1 MTARSP
7 LSAGPATLAG
17 IMRIALTGVSGFI
30 GSVIARQAAAAG
42 HEVVGLVR
50 PTSQRA
56 HVVKVVH
63 RFVEGT
69 HDDPAAVASL
79 LDGADAIIHNSFD
92 WDAVKS
98 GDLARHL
105 RTNVEGSVALLHAAA
120 GRPFVY
126 MSSVA
131 VHHAILDRWNG
142 RIDADHPTRPGSG
155 YGAAKAAVEA
165 HLWARHAECGQ
176 PFAAIRPAAVYG
188 IDPRLER
195 SIGAPIITS
204 LRRDGAY
211 ARAGGGKFVHVDD
224 VAAATLAALQQNS
237 GVYHLADCYAR
248 WGDVA
253 VMAADLLGIT
263 ADIDLTS
270 PEKPRNT
277 FMTDDVRHDL
287 GVALE
292 RGHAGIRTHLAHL
305 IDVMAASPPGQ

>member
-1 MTARSP
+1 
-7 LSAGPATLAG
+7 
-17 IMRIALTGVSGFI
+17 MRIALTGVSGFI

-50 PTSQRA
+50 PTSQRGHVT
-56 HVVKVVH
+56 HVVD

-92 WDAVKS
+92 WDAVKC

-105 RTNVEGSVALLHAAA
+105 RSNVEGSAALLGAAA

-131 VHHAILDRWNG
+131 VHHAMLDRWSG
-142 RIDADHPTRPGSG
+142 RIDADHPTRPGSA
-155 YGAAKAAVEA
+155 YGAAKASVEA

-188 IDPRLER
+188 IDPNLDR
-195 SIGAPIITS
+195 SIGAPIITA
-204 LRRDGAY
+204 LRRGGAY

-224 VAAATLAALQQNS
+224 VAAATLAALAQRS

-263 ADIDLTS
+263 ADIDLS
-270 PEKPRNT
+270 SSENPRNT
-277 FMTDDVRHDL
+277 FTTEDVQHDL
-287 GVALE
+287 GVSLD
-292 RGHAGIRTHLAHL
+292 RGHAGIRDHLACL
-305 IDVMAASPPGQ
+305 IDLVS

>member
-1 MTARSP
+1 MDCSP
-7 LSAGPATLAG
+7 LSAGPVTLAG

-30 GSVIARQAAAAG
+30 GSVIAQQAAAAG
-42 HEVVGLVR
+42 YEVVGLVR

-92 WDAVKS
+92 WDAVRS
-98 GDLARHL
+98 GDFARHMK
-105 RTNVEGSVALLHAAA
+105 TNVEGSVAMLHAAG

-126 MSSVA
+126 MSSVS
-131 VHHAILDRWNG
+131 VFHAILDRWNG
-142 RIDADHPTRPGSG
+142 RLDADHPTRPGSE
-155 YGAAKAAVEA
+155 YGAAKASVEA

-188 IDPRLER
+188 IDPLLNR
-195 SIGAPIITS
+195 SIGAPIITA
-204 LRRDGAY
+204 LRRDGTY
-211 ARAGGGKFVHVDD
+211 TRAGGGKFVHVDD
-224 VAAATLAALQQNS
+224 VAAATLAALKKTC

-248 WGDVA
+248 WGDLA
-253 VMAADLLGIT
+253 VMAADLLSIT

-270 PEKPRNT
+270 PEKPRNM
-277 FMTDDVRHDL
+277 FMTDDVQHDL
-287 GVALE
+287 GVSLD

-305 IDVMAASPPGQ
+305 IDVMGEA

>member
-1 MTARSP
+1 
-7 LSAGPATLAG
+7 
-17 IMRIALTGVSGFI
+17 MRISLTGVSGFI

-42 HEVVGLVR
+42 HEVTGLVR
-50 PTSQRA
+50 PTSQRG
-56 HVVKVVH
+56 HVVEVVN

-92 WDAVKS
+92 WDAVKR

-105 RTNVEGSVALLHAAA
+105 STNVQASVAMLDAAE

-131 VHHAILDRWNG
+131 VHHAMLDRWNG
-142 RIDADHPTRPGSG
+142 HIDADHPTRPGSA
-155 YGAAKAAVEA
+155 YGAAKASVEA
-165 HLWARHAECGQ
+165 HLWARHAECQQ

-188 IDPRLER
+188 IDPNLNR
-195 SIGAPIITS
+195 SIGAPIITA
-204 LRRDGAY
+204 LRRDKAY
-211 ARAGGGKFVHVDD
+211 KRAGGGKFVHVDD

-263 ADIDLTS
+263 ADIDLAS
-270 PEKPRNT
+270 PETPRNS
-277 FMTDDVRHDL
+277 FMTDDVRNDL

-305 IDVMAASPPGQ
+305 IDVMAASPPEQ